1 MEPEAIVKDLRRRVL
16 QSDLRGLSEAPQLV
30 EDVGNNANTYL
41 LVSWSGMASL
51 ASALFGGVGIAKF
64 VKERETVGYLVD
76 GASV

>member
-1 MEPEAIVKDLRRRVL
+1 MVLLWPALLVALSVIVI
-16 QSDLRGLSEAPQLV
+16 V

-41 LVSWSGMASL
+41 LVGWSGMASL